1 MATTE
6 TFRVKMKE
14 NNHEH
19 MEKQNTTK
27 EGSTGGKTTLTKA
40 QVKCRPWKS
49 QRWTKPKTYVLTFS
63 NSNQQLPDEE
73 KDPGGTSH
81 FFHASLC
88 VLASDSRQKSDTA
101 CYVYNSSNKTKY
113 AHKEMHA
120 YVNRN
125 KLTVYQR
132 YTTKRIICRFYN
144 NQIFEVY
151 KEIDL

>member
-19 MEKQNTTK
+19 MEKQNTAK

-81 FFHASLC
+81 FFHARRSNTSITQLQQSREDHFIRSSI
-88 VLASDSRQKSDTA
+88 VLPNLQVIPMAWDILE
-101 CYVYNSSNKTKY
+101 TKFFSQ
-113 AHKEMHA
+113 ANPDKARE
-120 YVNRN
+120 RTI
-125 KLTVYQR
+125 K
-132 YTTKRIICRFYN
+132 
-144 NQIFEVY
+144 
-151 KEIDL
+151 